1 MLRTPV
7 AAHTA
12 RVRALLSAVSQ
23 RTVEQVALTR
33 ALDRVLA
40 HPVRTPIALP
50 PFRNSQ
56 MDGFA
61 VRVTDLARTP
71 RSLPLR
77 GEIPAAPGTP
87 APLDPGHA
95 VRVMTGA
102 PIPDDAD
109 AVVPVEHAT
118 VHDATVT
125 FTRKP
130 DAGEFV
136 REAGSDLAAGDPL
149 LPQRR
154 PLLKSRRAV

>member
-77 GEIPAAPGTP
+77 VRSPPPPEHLRRLTP
-87 APLDPGHA
+87 AMPS
-95 VRVMTGA
+95 
-102 PIPDDAD
+102 
-109 AVVPVEHAT
+109 
-118 VHDATVT
+118 
-125 FTRKP
+125 
-130 DAGEFV
+130 
-136 REAGSDLAAGDPL
+136 GS
-149 LPQRR
+149 
-154 PLLKSRRAV
+154 